1 MGDIIVAAAV
11 IGGLG
16 LVFGIGLS
24 YASKVFAV
32 KVDERVSLIGTYF
45 PGKLRSCGFSG
56 CDGMQALWL
65 RKAETNACP
74 VGGSS
79 VAKK

>member
-32 KVDERVSLIGTYF
+32 KVMR
-45 PGKLRSCGFSG
+45 
-56 CDGMQALWL
+56 
-65 RKAETNACP
+65 
-74 VGGSS
+74 GSH
-79 VAKK
+79 